1 MRSIAVKI
9 TIVGKSD
16 LTGMLLRQTSPSG
29 AAKALRPSTSAR
41 GGSFTNRAGH
51 LISVARTHCGNFMI
65 FLSLIFYVKSL
76 LGIVEVQNV
85 PF

>member
-1 MRSIAVKI
+1 MKI

-16 LTGMLLRQTSPSG
+16 LTGMLLRQTSPSR
-29 AAKALRPSTSAR
+29 AAKALRAVNIRER
-41 GGSFTNRAGH
+41 GLIAIVQVISSVLPEHIVEISWFFYHSYFTWNH
-51 LISVARTHCGNFMI
+51 F
-65 FLSLIFYVKSL
+65 